1 MKILKNINF
10 DKLRSGLEKTRS
22 KIFTSINETI
32 TGKAQIDDLTLD
44 ELEEKLISADIGV
57 DISLDIIEKTRKLLK
72 NETDRSKVNVFNVL
86 KTELHQRLTSYS
98 QDLDLDLNAVKNKPY
113 VILIV
118 GVNGAGK
125 TTTIGKLAYQ
135 FKNYGN
141 KVIIGAADTF
151 RAAANDQLEI
161 WAQRADVP
169 IVSSSHGEDP
179 SSIAFETLTMAK
191 KNASDIVII
200 DTAGRLHTKSNLMVE
215 LEKIRRV
222 LSKVIPGAPHEVWLV
237 VDGNAGQNAIVQA
250 REFKKYSGLTGL
262 IITKLDGTSK
272 GGSLFQICSELN
284 IPIRYI
290 GVGESI
296 DDLQTFEPD
305 FYIEALFKV

>member
-10 DKLRSGLEKTRS
+10 DKLKSGLEKTRS

-98 QDLDLDLNAVKNKPY
+98 QDLDLDQNAVKNKPY

-305 FYIEALFKV
+305 LYIEALFKV

>member
-10 DKLRSGLEKTRS
+10 DKLKSGLEKTRS

-86 KTELHQRLTSYS
+86 KTELHHRLTSYS

-305 FYIEALFKV
+305 LYIEALFKV